1 MNHNPRRAIKLGDYV
16 LADKTSL
23 SKTVY
28 KLRSMELSIQDALNL
43 TVDCFGDI
51 DFNGRFSYSFLT
63 RLLRNNKLKIYLAF
77 AIDKQFQL

>member
-28 KLRSMELSIQDALNL
+28 KLRSTELSIQDALNL

-51 DFNGRFSYSFLT
+51 EFSRRFSYPFLT
-63 RLLRNNKLKIYLAF
+63 RLTRNNKLKIYLAF
-77 AIDKQFQL
+77 AIDRLCQS